1 MEKFNEVKQNIT
13 DEIDRY
19 FDYAEKERLFI
30 EGDSNTKDIYLNI
43 KRESF
48 LTSIH
53 ILIANK
59 IHWFLKFSLIH
70 KQDYI
75 NEEIKKLTTKSESI
89 KLSELINY
97 LNKVNKIYKIR
108 EAPNKENIERFI
120 QHFNSNPSFSRYDES
135 DAKQPYSSLDAFEK
149 IYKSRNKYAHEDK
162 IVNTLNYEDLKYYK
176 NALYNF
182 MDDVIKILDLPIE

>member
-59 IHWFLKFSLIH
+59 IHWFLNLSLDH
-70 KQDYI
+70 KQDL
-75 NEEIKKLTTKSESI
+75 NENDLKKIFFAKSEDI
-89 KLSELINY
+89 KLKDLKSFINDED
-97 LNKVNKIYKIR
+97 IYKIR
-108 EAPNKENIERFI
+108 KSPTGENIKKFI
-120 QHFNSNPSFSRYDES
+120 QFFNSNYSFSRYDES
-135 DAKQPYSSLDAFEK
+135 DERQPYTSLDAFDR
-149 IYKSRNKYAHEDK
+149 IYKSRCIYAHEQKSGNALDYK
-162 IVNTLNYEDLKYYK
+162 DLKKYK
-176 NALYNF
+176 VALYNF
-182 MDDVIKILDLPIE
+182 MDDVIKNLDLPID

>member
-1 MEKFNEVKQNIT
+1 MENFNEIKERIT
-13 DEIDRY
+13 EEIDRY
-19 FDYAEKERLFI
+19 FVYAENEKLFI
-30 EGDSNTKDIYLNI
+30 EGDLNSKDIYLDI

-59 IHWFLKFSLIH
+59 IHWFLKISLNH

-75 NEEIKKLTTKSESI
+75 NEEIKKFTTKSESI
-89 KLSELINY
+89 KLSELLNY
-97 LNKVNKIYKIR
+97 LNEVNKIYKIN
-108 EAPNKENIERFI
+108 EAPKKENIERFI

-182 MDDVIKILDLPIE
+182 MDDIIKILDLPIN

>member
-1 MEKFNEVKQNIT
+1 MEKFNKVKQKIT
-13 DEIDRY
+13 EEIDRY

-30 EGDSNTKDIYLNI
+30 EGDSNDIYLNI

-89 KLSELINY
+89 KLNEL
-97 LNKVNKIYKIR
+97 LNDLNEVNKIYKIQ

-120 QHFNSNPSFSRYDES
+120 RHFNSNPSFSRYDES
-135 DAKQPYSSLDAFEK
+135 DAKQPYTSLDAFEK

-162 IVNTLNYEDLKYYK
+162 IVNTLNYEDLKY
-176 NALYNF
+176 
-182 MDDVIKILDLPIE
+182 